1 MSAPDII
8 NQLTLRLGIGNVNT
22 GTQYVVDIMAGTH
35 HIAPAL
41 RQREQRAAM
50 QRGSE
55 GSARAVEILAAVG
68 LGSYEI
74 LEDKHLSI

>member
-1 MSAPDII
+1 
-8 NQLTLRLGIGNVNT
+8 
-22 GTQYVVDIMAGTH
+22 
-35 HIAPAL
+35 L
-41 RQREQRAAM
+41 RQRERRTAM